1 MHNATKTNSVTKAC
15 IKRVLTPVPGEALDT
30 IGKHHLE
37 GVVRRID
44 DDGVRTL
51 GIFFIDGIM
60 KAVTLEPPWKNNE
73 RSVSCI
79 PAGEYFADVR
89 VHAKF
94 GEILALTPV
103 KDRDPIYIHVGNWL
117 KDTKGCI
124 LVGKKRIIDED
135 DNDMILMSRIAMDE
149 ITMALSPWRKMRLV
163 IEPVP
168 A

>member
-1 MHNATKTNSVTKAC
+1 MRHVAKTDSVTKESV
-15 IKRVLTPVPGEALDT
+15 KGVLSEALDT
-30 IGKHHLE
+30 IDKHYAE
-37 GVVRRID
+37 GVIRRME
-44 DDGVRTL
+44 DDGKRTL
-51 GIFFIDGIM
+51 GLFFVDGIM

-79 PAGEYFADVR
+79 PAGEYFADLR
-89 VHAKF
+89 VHARF

-103 KDRDPIYIHVGNWL
+103 ENRDPIYIHVGNWL

-124 LVGKKRIIDED
+124 LVGKRKIVDEND
-135 DNDMILMSRIAMDE
+135 DDMILMSRIAMND
-149 ITMALSPWRKMRLV
+149 IVAALGAWRKMRLT